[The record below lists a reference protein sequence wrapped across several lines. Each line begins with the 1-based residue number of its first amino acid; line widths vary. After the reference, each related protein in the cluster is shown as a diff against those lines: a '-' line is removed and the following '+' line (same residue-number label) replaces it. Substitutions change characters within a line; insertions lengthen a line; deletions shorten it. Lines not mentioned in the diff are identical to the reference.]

1 MLSRFSFLLL
11 LIIILL
17 ESLCGHAES
26 PGKLQKPVIS
36 VDAVQNTGVVN
47 ISCQTKLRNP
57 TLVTNISC
65 NLYIGDSS
73 EKFRRTWTTSK
84 PVCNFEVNV
93 SDLQKSR
100 EVSCDYSVNTDPRS
114 PSPRSKKA
122 NIVGKLPKAELEL
135 SPAVISI
142 KDSMNLRCRRPDSSP
157 ASHCTFTIDQRG
169 PINGSDCERSVT
181 GAELLSGSHST
192 RNEIIMRCVYRLDR
206 GPALHSDT
214 SKVTVLDLRKPN
226 ISVSTEHTETHI
238 CCEAP
243 PDITGAIFFLYSN
256 RSRIHSKSTQAG
268 TEERA
273 VSFTVPRSSDSTLT
287 YCCRY
292 QFKAINSKLSDCAEA
307 KNKDQSKTWLK
318 TPAGIG
324 VILTVIVILLGMTG
338 ACLYW
343 IHRKRKSSGLPTT
356 PNNDAVYT
364 TVNVSKGAET
374 SDATSPSD
382 VTYST
387 VAHLAPQT
395 TAFQAQQDNVVY
407 SSLKTD

>member
-1 MLSRFSFLLL
+1 MTKKRN
-11 LIIILL
+11 
-17 ESLCGHAES
+17 
-26 PGKLQKPVIS
+26 PQKPNIS
-36 VDAVQNTGVVN
+36 VDGFVQNNGEVNVV
-47 ISCQTKLRNP
+47 CKMRLKNP
-57 TLVTNISC
+57 TPVTNISC

-73 EKFRRTWTTSK
+73 ELFRRTWTTNE
-84 PVCNFEVNV
+84 VCTFVVNV
-93 SDLQKSR
+93 NDQLKSR
-100 EVSCDYSVNTDPRS
+100 KVSCDYSVNIDPHS
-114 PSPRSKKA
+114 LSPRSKKA
-122 NIVGKLPKAELEL
+122 NIVGKLPKAELHL

-142 KDSMNLRCRRPDSSP
+142 EESVKLRCRRPDFAP
-157 ASHCTFTIDQRG
+157 ASHCTFTTNQRRE
-169 PINGSDCERSVT
+169 ISGSGCERSVT
-181 GAELLSGSHST
+181 GAELLSGSHSA
-192 RNEIIMRCVYRLDR
+192 RNEITIRCSYKLEEGVKPLVD
-206 GPALHSDT
+206 SDPST
-214 SKVTVLDLRKPN
+214 VTVLDLRKPS

-238 CCEAP
+238 HCEAP
-243 PDITGAIFFLYSN
+243 PDITGAKFFLYFN
-256 RSRIHSKSTQAG
+256 RSRTHTNSTQAG

-273 VSFTVPRSSDSTLT
+273 VSFIVPRSSDSTLT

-292 QFKAINSKLSDCAEA
+292 QFEGFNSKLSDCAEA
-307 KNKDQSKTWLK
+307 KNKDQSKTWLN
-318 TPAGIG
+318 TPAGVG

-364 TVNVSKGAET
+364 TVDVSKGAET